1 VSPGQV
7 HRAPGQPGGPD
18 GPGGAPEP
26 HPGRLRIA
34 ALALILGLVFGI
46 GAMLAI
52 AERSGCL
59 RRGVGPQS
67 VGQLPLP
74 PAPDSAGDWLD
85 TADSLLQV
93 DPASDPG
100 SQRRGF
106 DMWARTLAS
115 LLPPGSDTMPD
126 PGTMRVL
133 MDSLS
138 LPGEVLGAPGDAGM
152 LAVVFRPRAAVRT
165 RAPYVF
171 YRLGGRVGFL
181 PLGLPNAQRV
191 CVAGWRADGE
201 LRLAAA
207 GTLVTD
213 QGLLPRV
220 VAMSLKGGR
229 GWIAWDTLPPPDS
242 LAAVGATGAA
252 PVEPAFLEQS
262 GQPPLLVMRRPLPYG
277 PFEECAGC
285 PHRYQDRIWRVDG
298 ERLAWVAEQP
308 EDTPYAA
315 LAGFLEAL
323 QRGGQDAAARFA
335 WDPAVVEAAEALRLE
350 APLPDHSWRLQPGQQ
365 AGDTVLTALRLGS
378 DAYRFHMQY
387 DGSRWRV
394 GSLERAGAAR
404 RP

>member
-1 VSPGQV
+1 VSPGAV
-7 HRAPGQPGGPD
+7 HRSPGQPGGPD
-18 GPGGAPEP
+18 GPGQS

-34 ALALILGLVFGI
+34 ALALVLALMLGFGTLLV
-46 GAMLAI
+46 MEQL
-52 AERSGCL
+52 GCP
-59 RRGVGPQS
+59 RRWSSLPVA
-67 VGQLPLP
+67 GQLPPP
-74 PAPDSAGDWLD
+74 PAPDSAGNWLD
-85 TADSLLQV
+85 TADSLLAV
-93 DPASDPG
+93 DPDTDPG

-115 LLPPGSDTMPD
+115 LLPPGVDTMPS
-126 PGTMRVL
+126 PAAMRVL

-138 LPGEVLGAPGDAGM
+138 LPGEVLDAPGDAGM

-165 RAPYVF
+165 RAPYAL
-171 YRLGGRVGFL
+171 YRLGDRVGFL
-181 PLGLPNAQRV
+181 QLALPNALRV
-191 CVAGWRADGE
+191 CLAGWRADGE

-207 GTLVTD
+207 GTVPTD
-213 QGLLPRV
+213 EGLRPRV
-220 VAMSLKGGR
+220 VAMSLKSGR
-229 GWIAWDTLPPPDS
+229 GWAAWDTLPAPDS
-242 LAAVGATGAA
+242 LAAPAAVGAA

-262 GQPPLLVMRRPLPYG
+262 GQPPLLVMRRPLAYG

-323 QRGGQDAAARFA
+323 PRGGRDAAARFA
-335 WDPAVVEAAEALRLE
+335 WDPAVVEAAEALRLD
-350 APLPDHSWRLQPGQQ
+350 AVLPDHSWRLQPSQQ
-365 AGDTVLTALRLGS
+365 AADTVLTAMRLGS
-378 DAYRFHMQY
+378 EAFRFHMQY